1 MWFAG
6 FDLLVSVSALIGL
19 WIYVRLAT
27 ALFIKI
33 RCPDLLGA
41 VIAGVIIGQSGFDLS
56 EVLVGQ
62 GLHFDILAKSAYW
75 TGLIALMFVT
85 GASLPRES
93 DDKIA
98 PAVTTLAGGTLI
110 ALILAFMTSGLI
122 SGSRYDAG
130 ISQTPQGVLAYQMI
144 LAIAAVVTSV
154 PFLSKIFQNVGMLNT
169 YFAKR
174 ILASACILD
183 LMLWNLVPVA
193 EVTRNASSLSI
204 ASAITSIALVTSFS
218 ILMIYCGPRVC
229 KLVIDAGKS
238 SIWRTIVVVVAFCGA
253 VVGLG
258 ILFGVHPMIA
268 ALLAGYCVGHTRTS
282 IREEFSII
290 EKFGSNNLVP
300 LYFGIV
306 GMSVHIVRD
315 FNLGLI
321 LSFIIWSSVLKIAC
335 VFFSAKLYFGD
346 RAQSLHYAV
355 AMNTRG
361 GPGIAL
367 AGLALSL
374 GLIGQPTFLALIFAS
389 FITAGVTEAWLMK
402 FYRRSLVIVPSTNN
416 PPVW

>member
-1 MWFAG
+1 MLFAG
-6 FDLLVSVSALIGL
+6 FDVLVSVSALLAI

-41 VIAGVIIGQSGFDLS
+41 VIAGVIIGQSGLGLS
-56 EVLVGQ
+56 EVLVGL
-62 GLHFDILAKSAYW
+62 GLHFDILLKSAYW
-75 TGLIALMFVT
+75 TGLIALMFIT

-98 PAVTTLAGGTLI
+98 PAITVLVGGTLI

-144 LAIAAVVTSV
+144 LAIAAVVTSL

-174 ILASACILD
+174 ILASACVLD
-183 LMLWNLVPVA
+183 LILWNLVPVA
-193 EVTRNASSLSI
+193 EVTRHASSLSI
-204 ASAITSIALVTSFS
+204 ASAILSVVLVALFS
-218 ILMIYCGPRVC
+218 ILTIYYGPRVC
-229 KLVIDAGKS
+229 KLVIEAPKP
-238 SIWRTIVVVVAFCGA
+238 SIWRTILVVVAFCGA

-268 ALLAGYCVGHTRTS
+268 ALLAGYCVGHTQTS
-282 IREEFSII
+282 IKEEFSIM
-290 EKFGSNNLVP
+290 EKFGTNNLVP
-300 LYFGIV
+300 LYFAIV

-315 FNLGLI
+315 FNLVLI
-321 LSFIIWSSVLKIAC
+321 LSFLIWSSALKIAC
-335 VFFSAKLYFGD
+335 VFLSAKLYFGD
-346 RAQSLHYAV
+346 SSQSLHYAV

-374 GLIGQPTFLALIFAS
+374 GLIGPPTFLALIFAS
-389 FITAGVTEAWLMK
+389 FITAGVTEAWLMI
-402 FYRRSLVIVPSTNN
+402 FYRRSLVTVPSTNN
-416 PPVW
+416 PPTW

>member
-1 MWFAG
+1 
-6 FDLLVSVSALIGL
+6 
-19 WIYVRLAT
+19 
-27 ALFIKI
+27 
-33 RCPDLLGA
+33 
-41 VIAGVIIGQSGFDLS
+41 
-56 EVLVGQ
+56 LVGL
-62 GLHFDILAKSAYW
+62 GLHFDILLKSAYW
-75 TGLIALMFVT
+75 MGLIALMFIT

-98 PAVTTLAGGTLI
+98 PAITVLVGGTLI

-144 LAIAAVVTSV
+144 LAIAAVVTSL

-174 ILASACILD
+174 ILASACVLD
-183 LMLWNLVPVA
+183 LILWNLVPIA
-193 EVTRNASSLSI
+193 ELTRHASSLSI
-204 ASAITSIALVTSFS
+204 ASAIQSVGLVALFS
-218 ILMIYCGPRVC
+218 ILVIYYGPRLG
-229 KLVIDAGKS
+229 KLVIEARKP
-238 SIWRTIVVVVAFCGA
+238 SIWRTILVVVAFCGA

-282 IREEFSII
+282 IKEEFSIM
-290 EKFGSNNLVP
+290 EKFGTNNLVP
-300 LYFGIV
+300 LYFAIV

-315 FNLGLI
+315 FNLVLI
-321 LSFIIWSSVLKIAC
+321 LSFIIWSSALKIAC
-335 VFFSAKLYFGD
+335 VFLAAKLYFGD
-346 RAQSLHYAV
+346 SSQSLHYAV

-374 GLIGQPTFLALIFAS
+374 GLIGPPTFLALIFAS
-389 FITAGVTEAWLMK
+389 FVTAGVTEAWLMIY
-402 FYRRSLVIVPSTNN
+402 YRRSLVTVPSTNN
-416 PPVW
+416 PPAW